1 MKANIRS
8 QYFFLK
14 KKGKKDGSKSN
25 DAFLLATQI
34 LRQQHSLTVNAKQ
47 PFLWTSL

>member
-14 KKGKKDGSKSN
+14 KGKKDGSKSN
-25 DAFLLATQI
+25 GAFLLATQI
-34 LRQQHSLTVNAKQ
+34 SRQQHSLTLNAKQ